1 MRLQFLTEQEKQL
14 ISNNIDSAQT
24 EFRAALKAALQAQRQ
39 RRYGEAFLQAGI
51 ALECSRELAIQLR
64 DAPALQSYCDTARL
78 IQELLQTLGFD
89 QLLEPFV
96 AAFNRDSCT
105 IGAGSSDTGLLRSR
119 QNNQQPWLI
128 DNAKPIS
135 YRRRCYRRTGF
146 TR

>member
-24 EFRAALKAALQAQRQ
+24 GFRAALKAALQAQRQ
-39 RRYGEAFLQAGI
+39 RRYGEAFLQAGV

-89 QLLEPFV
+89 QLLEPFI
-96 AAFNRDSCT
+96 AAFNRDRSS
-105 IGAGSSDTGLLRSR
+105 IGAGSSDTGLLSSLK
-119 QNNQQPWLI
+119 NNQQ
-128 DNAKPIS
+128 S
-135 YRRRCYRRTGF
+135 R
-146 TR
+146 